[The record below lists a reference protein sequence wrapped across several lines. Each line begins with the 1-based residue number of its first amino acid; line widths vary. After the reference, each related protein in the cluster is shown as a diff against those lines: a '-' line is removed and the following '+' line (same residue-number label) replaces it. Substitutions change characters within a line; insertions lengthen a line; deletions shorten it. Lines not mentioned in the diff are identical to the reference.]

1 MAKNQKDLIGS
12 SPADGSG
19 GRQRSF
25 LASETEFDRRTL
37 LRLGSRGLGSIT
49 AVIIA
54 VLAHRAGGR
63 QAQVSAADLASQ
75 SQQIQSIARGSENEV
90 RRLSSAIDTLNNDRD
105 RLFARVTVLEQGLD
119 SVTGSISRNT
129 AATPSLSALQ
139 AIPPGPPW
147 TPDEPNPDASRATAS
162 VTNAHPPP
170 ALAPVATAAQAETVE
185 PPAAKTPAVKISA
198 VKTPAAMPPPASPS
212 PVESSPA
219 NPPSTIS
226 PSANPAAAAKPPA
239 MAAPAM
245 PVTSRAASKPAAIA
259 HDPSAT
265 GPGKPDETAATTP
278 AKPGPQKDG
287 EPHKSGDTK
296 NDAKS
301 KGPPIVISG
310 PATAVP
316 PLPPA
321 PIPAAH
327 TDFGIDLGSANSI
340 KGLRLLW
347 RSILKSEAKELTSLR
362 PIIALKERSNGARG
376 MQLRLVAGP
385 LSDAAEAAKICA
397 VLSENGRT
405 CETAIFNGQRLDM
418 EEGKEN
424 TAVSAIKKPATWAHA
439 PSRHRHNRRAA
450 HTEEPLSQPPPT
462 PQAAPA
468 PPPPPPPPPPSQ
480 ESQPSPLNSFFSR

>member
-25 LASETEFDRRTL
+25 LASENEFDRRTL
-37 LRLGSRGLGSIT
+37 LRLGSWGLGSIT
-49 AVIIA
+49 AMIIA
-54 VLAHRAGGR
+54 VLAHQAGGR
-63 QAQVSAADLASQ
+63 QAQVSAADLARQ
-75 SQQIQSIARGSENEV
+75 SQQIQSIAKGSENEV

-105 RLFARVTVLEQGLD
+105 HLFARVTVLEQGLD

-147 TPDEPNPDASRATAS
+147 IPDGPNPDASKTTAS
-162 VTNAHPPP
+162 VTNAHPPR
-170 ALAPVATAAQAETVE
+170 AAAPVAAAAQAETVVAE
-185 PPAAKTPAVKISA
+185 PPAAKTPAVK
-198 VKTPAAMPPPASPS
+198 TLAAMPPPATPS
-212 PVESSPA
+212 PVESSPTS
-219 NPPSTIS
+219 PPSTIS
-226 PSANPAAAAKPPA
+226 PPANLAAAKPPA
-239 MAAPAM
+239 MAAAAM
-245 PVTSRAASKPAAIA
+245 PATSRAA

-265 GPGKPDETAATTP
+265 GPGRPDETAAAIP
-278 AKPGPQKDG
+278 PKSGPQKDA
-287 EPHKSGDTK
+287 EPHKKSDAR

-301 KGPPIVISG
+301 KGAPIVISG
-310 PATAVP
+310 PATAAP

-321 PIPAAH
+321 PIQAAH
-327 TDFGIDLGSANSI
+327 TDFGIDLGSASSI

-347 RSILKSEAKELTSLR
+347 RSILKSEAKELTSLH
-362 PIIALKERSNGARG
+362 PIIALKERSNGGRG

-405 CETAIFNGQRLDM
+405 CETAVFNGQRLDM

-424 TAVSAIKKPATWAHA
+424 ATVSATKKPTAWAHA

-450 HTEEPLSQPPPT
+450 HTEEPASQPPPT
-462 PQAAPA
+462 SPPPPQAAPA
-468 PPPPPPPPPPSQ
+468 PPPQ
-480 ESQPSPLNSFFSR
+480 ESQPSTLNSFFSR

>member
-1 MAKNQKDLIGS
+1 MAKNQKDLIES

-37 LRLGSRGLGSIT
+37 LRLGSWGLGSIT

-63 QAQVSAADLASQ
+63 QAQVSAADLARHA
-75 SQQIQSIARGSENEV
+75 QQIQSIARGSENEV

-170 ALAPVATAAQAETVE
+170 ALAPVATAVQAETVVAE
-185 PPAAKTPAVKISA
+185 PSAAKTPAVR
-198 VKTPAAMPPPASPS
+198 TPAAMPPPASPS

-296 NDAKS
+296 NNAKS

-310 PATAVP
+310 PATAAP
-316 PLPPA
+316 PLAPA

-362 PIIALKERSNGARG
+362 PIIALKERSNGGRG

-468 PPPPPPPPPPSQ
+468 PPPPPPSQ